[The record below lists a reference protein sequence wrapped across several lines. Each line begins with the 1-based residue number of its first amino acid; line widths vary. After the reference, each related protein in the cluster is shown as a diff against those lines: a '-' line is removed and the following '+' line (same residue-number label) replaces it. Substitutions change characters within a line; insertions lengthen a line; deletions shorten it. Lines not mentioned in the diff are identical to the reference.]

1 MKGNMVILPNR
12 YRSSTP
18 AGADWLWLGLIV
30 GLILLALALWL
41 AGLTHPVSALITASE
56 MEPAQ
61 GHSFRAALKDR
72 VGWPWALVGDQADK
86 PPLSDL
92 RVLEDGRTLSPARA
106 WHAEIMERGAG
117 AFSHWRSH
125 VFFSSSDN
133 SDPRTNSRSYSF
145 TATARIQPSIIHGVI
160 YMGYA
165 FIAIA
170 LMGLAIRFRQRALI
184 SLRCRAARLW
194 QRRWDYALAAAFP
207 TFAFGVTVLALPPV
221 WNNSDS
227 VIWLIWQW
235 EQFPHHALLYPAFMA
250 AASSLFPDSPA
261 ILSFAITVQQI
272 LSILGVAYLASAYQ
286 ERWQIL
292 TMSVL
297 ASLGIGLG
305 IYALGLLTEA
315 LALPFLLILIGSL
328 LRIRRDGLTA
338 AVSIALFVGLLGGM
352 LTRHAFVVFAVIPIA
367 YTFTRALLKKG
378 RAPLRWNA
386 IVATLGLVIA
396 VIVTARV
403 LTQTTCLLLDQ
414 SCVSISGR
422 AGVYRMV
429 DAYALVPQEQ
439 KAAWL
444 DSLVQAAQDQEVK
457 RAMVLMAQSQSP
469 WVGSMEAITADPAL
483 AHADPDILMNDAFWI
498 FAFSLD
504 PFALKQWGVELLKAV
519 LGPAGDAPYF
529 QGQYGKLLRGSAAT
543 VSDISRNNE
552 RWILDAVE
560 GTGAEH
566 PESAERYL
574 DLAEMPL
581 TRIFDTLLPLEP
593 LSRGLLLAVSL
604 LLMLSAARS
613 QKDQDLAALLASL
626 WLGYAAY
633 AFALTFAT
641 VVLARY
647 LSPLDLLI
655 WLSNAIAI
663 VALIEWACRTRRSSR
678 LGDRRHPHTAR
689 EKDGRPFQTSS
700 KVEPQP
706 RA

>member
-1 MKGNMVILPNR
+1 MKGTMPILPNR
-12 YRSSTP
+12 YRSP
-18 AGADWLWLGLIV
+18 ALAAARWLWFGLIV

-41 AGLTHPVSALITASE
+41 AGLTHPISGRITTSE
-56 MEPAQ
+56 IEPAQ
-61 GHSFRAALKDR
+61 GHSFRAALEER
-72 VGWPWALVGDQADK
+72 VAWPWALLGDQADK
-86 PPLSDL
+86 PPHSDL
-92 RVLEDGRTLSPARA
+92 RVLEDGRALSPARA
-106 WHAEIMERGAG
+106 LHAAIRKQGAG
-117 AFSHWRSH
+117 AFSHWKDH

-133 SDPRTNSRSYSF
+133 SDPRTNRRSYSF

-160 YMGYA
+160 YTGYA
-165 FIAIA
+165 FIAVA
-170 LMGLAIRFRQRALI
+170 LMGLATQFRQRVLI

-207 TFAFGVTVLALPPV
+207 TVAFGVTALALPPV

-250 AASSLFPDSPA
+250 ATSSLFPDSSA
-261 ILSFAITVQQI
+261 MLSFVIAVQQI
-272 LSILGVAYLASAYQ
+272 LSILGVLYLASAYR

-292 TMSVL
+292 IVSIL
-297 ASLGIGLG
+297 SSLGIGFG

-315 LALPFLLILIGSL
+315 LALPFLLVLIGAL
-328 LRIRRDGLTA
+328 LRIRRDGITIT
-338 AVSIALFVGLLGGM
+338 VGIALFVGLLGGM
-352 LTRHAFVVFAVIPIA
+352 LTRHASVVFAVIPIA
-367 YTFTRALLKKG
+367 YTFSSALLKKG
-378 RAPLRWNA
+378 GVPARWKA
-386 IVATLGLVIA
+386 TVTTLGLVIA
-396 VIVTARV
+396 VIVTARI

-429 DAYALVPQEQ
+429 DAYALVPHEQ
-439 KAAWL
+439 QSAWL
-444 DSLVQAAQDQEVK
+444 DSLVQGAHDEGVK
-457 RAMVLMAQSQSP
+457 RAMVLMARSQSP

-483 AHADPDILMNDAFWI
+483 AHADPDILMNAAFWV
-498 FAFSLD
+498 FARSLD
-504 PFALKQWGVELLKAV
+504 PFTLKQWGLELLTAV

-543 VSDISRNNE
+543 ISDISSNNE

-566 PESAERYL
+566 PESAARYL

-581 TRIFDTLLPLEP
+581 TRILDVLLPLEP
-593 LSRGLLLAVSL
+593 LSRGLLLVVSL
-604 LLMLSAARS
+604 LLVLSAART
-613 QKDQDLAALLASL
+613 QEDPDLAALLASL
-626 WLGYAAY
+626 WLGIATYAI
-633 AFALTFAT
+633 ALTFAT

-663 VALIEWACRTRRSSR
+663 VALIEWACRTRRSS
-678 LGDRRHPHTAR
+678 LPGDRRRDRAAR
-689 EKDGRPFQTSS
+689 EEDAQPFQTSS
-700 KVEPQP
+700 KGEPEP